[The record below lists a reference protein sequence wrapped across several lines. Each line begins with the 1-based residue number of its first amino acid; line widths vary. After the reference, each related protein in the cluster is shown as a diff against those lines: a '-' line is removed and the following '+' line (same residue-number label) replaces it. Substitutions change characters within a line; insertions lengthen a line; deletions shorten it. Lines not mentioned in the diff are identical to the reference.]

1 MNETAN
7 ETQAR
12 LLEVIDFQVWPGPY
26 AFAPVA
32 AGAPKLRDDA
42 LACVR
47 DGAGWSELVPA
58 DEPTPPM
65 ASRIFAFLSNA
76 WRWR

>member
-7 ETQAR
+7 ETRAR
-12 LLEVIDFQVWPGPY
+12 LLEVIAHADIQVWPGLY

-32 AGAPKLRDDA
+32 AGAPTLRDDA

-47 DGAGWSELVPA
+47 DGDAWSELA
-58 DEPTPPM
+58 LAGELRRRFG
-65 ASRIFAFLSNA
+65 A
-76 WRWR
+76 